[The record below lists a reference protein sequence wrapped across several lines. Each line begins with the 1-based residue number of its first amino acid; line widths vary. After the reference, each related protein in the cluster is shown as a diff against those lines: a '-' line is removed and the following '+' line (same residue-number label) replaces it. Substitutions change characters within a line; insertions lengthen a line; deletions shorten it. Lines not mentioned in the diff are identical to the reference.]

1 VSEIRVSEL
10 SGALFIVSA
19 PSGGG
24 KTSLVKA
31 LLASESDIKLSVSH
45 TTRPPRPGEEN
56 GSDYHFVSAAE
67 FERMQR
73 NGDFLES
80 AEIYGNRYGTSRLW
94 IDQQLR
100 QGQDVLLEIDWQ
112 GAQQVRKFV
121 RCVSIFIVPP
131 SLETLEQRLKAR
143 SQDEPKA
150 IARRLAAAREE
161 IAHLPEYDYVI
172 INKDFNRA
180 ALELASIIRAERLK
194 LPRQLARNADLINA
208 MQ

>member
-1 VSEIRVSEL
+1 MT
-10 SGALFIVSA
+10 GALFIVSA

-31 LLASESDIKLSVSH
+31 LLASEPEVKLSVSH
-45 TTRPPRPGEEN
+45 TTRAPRPGEEN
-56 GSDYHFVSAAE
+56 GRDYHFVSSEE

-73 NGDFLES
+73 AGEFLES
-80 AEIYGNRYGTSRLW
+80 AVIYGNRYGTSRTW
-94 IDQQLR
+94 IAQQLER
-100 QGQDVLLEIDWQ
+100 GQDVVLEIDWQ
-112 GAQQVRKFV
+112 GAQQVRKLM
-121 RCVSIFIVPP
+121 RGTVSIFILPP
-131 SLETLEQRLKAR
+131 SLETLEQRLKGR
-143 SQDEPKA
+143 SLDQPEA

-161 IAHLPEYDYVI
+161 ISHFREFDYVI

-194 LPRQLARNADLINA
+194 LSRQLARNADLING

>member
-1 VSEIRVSEL
+1 VSEL

-112 GAQQVRKFV
+112 GAQQVRAQV
-121 RCVSIFIVPP
+121 PDAVGVFILPP
-131 SLETLEQRLKAR
+131 SREALEERMRKR
-143 SQDEPKA
+143 GQDSEDV

-161 IAHLPEYDYVI
+161 MSHFGEFDYVI
-172 INKDFNRA
+172 VNEVFETAVDEMCAIFT
-180 ALELASIIRAERLK
+180 ASRL
-194 LPRQLARNADLINA
+194 RRNQQIQRHHEMIQQLLK
-208 MQ
+208 